1 MPGET
6 ISPGELEAMYTYAA
20 PAKKWSEK
28 YHVTSVSKTA
38 IGENGQ
44 LQWDNLMSTG
54 KSILL
59 SSDVKDTGHKDRVL
73 LGMLWDDY
81 YAIKEHARK
90 RGHEKELDAE
100 IPEGMTL
107 SVEKQDTVGI
117 EILEKMPHEEV
128 EAPPV
133 EASEE

>member
-1 MPGET
+1 MAGET
-6 ISPGELEAMYTYAA
+6 ISQGELDAMYTYAA
-20 PAKKWSEK
+20 PAKKWSDK

-44 LQWDNLMSTG
+44 LQWDNLMATG
-54 KSILL
+54 RSILL

-73 LGMLWDDY
+73 LGMLWSDY
-81 YAIKEHARK
+81 YQIKEFARK
-90 RGHEKELDAE
+90 KGHEKELDTE
-100 IPEGMTL
+100 IPEGMTITA
-107 SVEKQDTVGI
+107 EKQDALTTS
-117 EILEKMPHEEV
+117 EELFGDLPI